1 MTKLRIIII
10 SLIHN
15 SIFFFVN
22 NVKPK
27 KFLGQHF
34 LTDLNV
40 ARRIADTVDA
50 CPDVP
55 VLEVGPGMGV
65 LTQYI
70 LKKDREF
77 KVVEIDFESVP
88 YLREHF
94 PALGNNIIEGDF
106 LRMDLRQVFEGRQF
120 VLTGNYPYNISSQI
134 FFKMVDNRDLIPCC
148 TGMIQK
154 EVAERMAAA
163 PGSKTYGVL
172 SVLIQAWYDVEYLF
186 TVDEHVFN
194 PPPKVKSAVVRLTRN
209 GKADLGCDVQLF
221 RRIVKTL
228 FTMRRK
234 MMRNGMKQILG
245 KDSPMLADPIFTKRP
260 EQLSVQD
267 YIDLTNR
274 VAKVLGS

>member
-1 MTKLRIIII
+1 M
-10 SLIHN
+10 N
-15 SIFFFVN
+15 V
-22 NVKPK
+22 VKPK

-34 LTDLNV
+34 LTDLSV
-40 ARRIADTVDA
+40 AQRIANTIDV
-50 CPDVP
+50 CPELP

-70 LKKDREF
+70 LKKSREF
-77 KVVEIDFESVP
+77 KVVEIDFDSVP
-88 YLREHF
+88 YLHEHF
-94 PALGNNIIEGDF
+94 PELGDNIIEGDF
-106 LRMDLRQVFEGRQF
+106 LQMNLCEVFDGRPF

-134 FFKMVDNRDLIPCC
+134 FFKMIENRDLIPCC

-154 EVAERMAAA
+154 EVAERMAAS

-172 SVLIQAWYDVEYLF
+172 SVLVQAWYDVEYLF
-186 TVDEHVFN
+186 TVPETVFN
-194 PPPKVKSAVVRLTRN
+194 PPPKVKSAVIRLMRN
-209 GKADLGCDVQLF
+209 EKSALGCDEQLF
-221 RRIVKTL
+221 RRIVKTV

-245 KDSPMLADPIFTKRP
+245 KDSSLLTDSVFTQRP

-274 VAKVLGS
+274 VEAELRKSL

>member
-1 MTKLRIIII
+1 M
-10 SLIHN
+10 N
-15 SIFFFVN
+15 V
-22 NVKPK
+22 VKPK

-34 LTDLNV
+34 LTDLSV
-40 ARRIADTVDA
+40 AQRIANTIDV
-50 CPDVP
+50 CPELP

-70 LKKDREF
+70 LKKSREF
-77 KVVEIDFESVP
+77 KVVEIDFDSVP
-88 YLREHF
+88 YLHEHF
-94 PALGNNIIEGDF
+94 PELGDNIIEGDF
-106 LRMDLRQVFEGRQF
+106 LQMNLCEVFDGRPF

-134 FFKMVDNRDLIPCC
+134 FFKMIENRDLIPCC

-154 EVAERMAAA
+154 EVAERMAAS

-172 SVLIQAWYDVEYLF
+172 SVFVQAWYDVEYLF
-186 TVDEHVFN
+186 TVPETVFN
-194 PPPKVKSAVVRLTRN
+194 PPPKVKSAVIRLMRN
-209 GKADLGCDVQLF
+209 EKSALGCDEQLF
-221 RRIVKTL
+221 RRIVKTV

-245 KDSPMLADPIFTKRP
+245 KDSSLLTDSVFTQRP

-274 VAKVLGS
+274 VEAELRKSP